1 MTSENRGTYWTF
13 TIISI
18 LAAGVLGYVGGY
30 WMKSQQIQPTLIVND
45 QPNVQADIFN
55 QLISQ
60 ADTAKTLE
68 NSENE
73 EETLDTHNF
82 SGYVRNISDTSVELE
97 NPDSIIN
104 GSSTYTFTLQ
114 NTTQYFQVDN
124 VIVDN
129 QPDYKTTIL
138 TAQDIHVGDII
149 AIYTPEN
156 IQTAEVRFVESVEL
170 IANAPE
176 NIDQK

>member
-13 TIISI
+13 TIIGI

-30 WMKSQQIQPTLIVND
+30 WMKSQQIQPALIVSD
-45 QPNVQADIFN
+45 QPDVQEDIFN
-55 QLISQ
+55 QLISE
-60 ADTAKTLE
+60 ANTAETIENLANESKTQE
-68 NSENE
+68 I
-73 EETLDTHNF
+73 HNF
-82 SGYVRNISDTSVELE
+82 TGYVRSVSDTSVELE
-97 NPDSIIN
+97 SPDTVIN
-104 GSSTYTFTLQ
+104 GSSSYTFSLE

-129 QPDYKTTIL
+129 QPDYKTTAL
-138 TAQDIHVGDII
+138 TLQDIQVGDIV
-149 AIYTPEN
+149 AVYTPED
-156 IQTAEVRFVESVEL
+156 IQTADVRFAVSVEL